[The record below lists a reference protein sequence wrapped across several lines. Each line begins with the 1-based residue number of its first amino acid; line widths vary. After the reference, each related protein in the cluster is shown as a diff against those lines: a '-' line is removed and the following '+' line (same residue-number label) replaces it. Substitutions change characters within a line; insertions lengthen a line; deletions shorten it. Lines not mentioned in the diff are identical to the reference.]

1 METKVQED
9 MHSALTKS
17 EMLCGTSDASMWS
30 EVRVE
35 CACGVLSQQV
45 GRDGEERWR
54 RGLMSGKGRNEHA
67 F

>member
-35 CACGVLSQQV
+35 CACGELSQQV
-45 GRDGEERWR
+45 GEMGRGGGGE
-54 RGLMSGKGRNEHA
+54 GS
-67 F
+67 